1 MITKLNTSVGGEK
14 KGGNA
19 LLWIGLLAIG
29 GFVVYQYVIKP
40 RQANNEENQ

>member
-14 KGGNA
+14 KGGNT
-19 LLWIGLLAIG
+19 LLWLVALAIG

-40 RQANNEENQ
+40 KQLRDENK